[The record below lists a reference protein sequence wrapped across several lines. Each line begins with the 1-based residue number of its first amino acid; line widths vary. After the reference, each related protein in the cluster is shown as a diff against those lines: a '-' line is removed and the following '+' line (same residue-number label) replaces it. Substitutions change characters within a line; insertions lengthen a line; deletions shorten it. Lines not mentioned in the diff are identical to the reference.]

1 MLVEPRPPYRRDA
14 VARLQQGPHP
24 FSRAAANQTE
34 MPAMATRQEFDDGGR
49 FAMPPHPQNDAFVG
63 PFHRLT
69 LPDSGERRSYAL
81 VCHSGMVRQHQTRNL
96 EIPGSILRIA
106 PE

>member
-69 LPDSGERRSYAL
+69 LPDSGDTCSHVPFVIPGREHGER
-81 VCHSGMVRQHQTRNL
+81 TRNL
-96 EIPGSILRIA
+96 EIPGLVLRTI